1 MMQGAQNPNLV
12 LRDNL
17 EGWDCVGGGREV
29 EEGGDTYIPMAD
41 SC

>member
-1 MMQGAQNPNLV
+1 MMQGAQNQNLV
-12 LRDNL
+12 PSDNL